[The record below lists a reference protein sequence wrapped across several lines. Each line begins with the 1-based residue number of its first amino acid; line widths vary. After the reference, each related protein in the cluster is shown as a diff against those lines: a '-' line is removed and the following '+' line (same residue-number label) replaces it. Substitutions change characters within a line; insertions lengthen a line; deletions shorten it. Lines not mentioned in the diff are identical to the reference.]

1 MFCASAYIMVLDS
14 VVWLVTL
21 FEDIVFI
28 EKKKKEFH
36 TSHTCNPLFNV
47 KFAQSAE
54 ISVAC
59 TVVISGEMCN
69 LLNF

>member
-1 MFCASAYIMVLDS
+1 MFCPSAYIMVLDS

-28 EKKKKEFH
+28 EKKNRV
-36 TSHTCNPLFNV
+36 SHITCNPLFNV